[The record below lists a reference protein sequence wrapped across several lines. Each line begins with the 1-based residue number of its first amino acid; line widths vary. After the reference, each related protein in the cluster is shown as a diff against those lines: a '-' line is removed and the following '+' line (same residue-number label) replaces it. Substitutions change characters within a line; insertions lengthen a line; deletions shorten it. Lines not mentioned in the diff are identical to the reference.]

1 MKYFRADDVK
11 IISQKIF
18 FRLGR
23 DGVSPEVSVRSLL
36 YDDSSLNPSKIYS
49 FFSVKSCRKRTKNQ
63 MCRGSAIKKH
73 FSRKLWIQNFSSKMG
88 QSWPLFVYFRSF
100 LVTISIQIEKK
111 HR

>member
-1 MKYFRADDVK
+1 MKYFRTDDVK

-23 DGVSPEVSVRSLL
+23 GGVSPEVSLRSLL

-73 FSRKLWIQNFSSKMG
+73 FSHNVDTKLFFKNGPIPASFCLFSFFSCYNFN
-88 QSWPLFVYFRSF
+88 
-100 LVTISIQIEKK
+100 TN
-111 HR
+111 